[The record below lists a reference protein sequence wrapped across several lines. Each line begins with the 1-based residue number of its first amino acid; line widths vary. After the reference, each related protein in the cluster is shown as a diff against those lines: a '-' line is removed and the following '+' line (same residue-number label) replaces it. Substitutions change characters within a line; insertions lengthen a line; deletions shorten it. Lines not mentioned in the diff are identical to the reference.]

1 MTENVDVTCYVME
14 RSKKIFANLGF
25 SNSVIGKK
33 DEDNFVRNLSDY
45 QR

>member
-1 MTENVDVTCYVME
+1 MMDVTCYVSE
-14 RSKKIFANLGF
+14 RSKEIFANLGF

-33 DEDNFVRNLSDY
+33 NDDNFVRNLSDY